1 MTNINPVVFQ
11 EGTDDGIGCVPSGVN
26 LLPIVGTELFPFQ
39 LNTKADSLGN
49 TQSLPITTV
58 YDENN
63 NATVI
68 PTFALV
74 RRVIY
79 ISKYEGNFPT
89 DHTHST
95 LGQTNGYGFSIGNE
109 SSGVQFIEFQI
120 EGVEGFTP
128 TTFIVELLDEKG
140 GNSLKTIAKDV
151 LISSRT
157 PTTVVFDLGQ
167 NFNLTTQK
175 FVRISSKDGFFKL
188 YGSDKSDYDSTV
200 GVETEERLV
209 RTVVQGDDVYTWTDA
224 PTDQSHGSVKLY
236 SNFDGRRYNSLRY
249 DGTTALGFTNGAYR
263 LKIEWG
269 NDTWY
274 SEWFYVKEYL
284 GGISK
289 ITYWHNEPIVYH
301 DQRKVR
307 HIDFSDGFKYWW
319 YVNHEVG
326 GEEVETVF
334 REQRNDGRNYIQRVD
349 SYLSHK
355 HFNLLRKKELRAFRL
370 IAAHHHIEVRTQDDE
385 LIYVDKMEIENEW
398 NDKWYTEVEIE
409 YHSDTVVSTTNLTV
423 SSVLKGEYSDDYSPD
438 YNI

>member
-1 MTNINPVVFQ
+1 
-11 EGTDDGIGCVPSGVN
+11 
-26 LLPIVGTELFPFQ
+26 
-39 LNTKADSLGN
+39 
-49 TQSLPITTV
+49 
-58 YDENN
+58 
-63 NATVI
+63 
-68 PTFALV
+68 
-74 RRVIY
+74 
-79 ISKYEGNFPT
+79 
-89 DHTHST
+89 
-95 LGQTNGYGFSIGNE
+95 
-109 SSGVQFIEFQI
+109 
-120 EGVEGFTP
+120 
-128 TTFIVELLDEKG
+128 
-140 GNSLKTIAKDV
+140 
-151 LISSRT
+151 
-157 PTTVVFDLGQ
+157 
-167 NFNLTTQK
+167 
-175 FVRISSKDGFFKL
+175 
-188 YGSDKSDYDSTV
+188 
-200 GVETEERLV
+200 
-209 RTVVQGDDVYTWTDA
+209 VQGDDVYTWTDA

-307 HIDFSDGFKYWW
+307 HIDFSDGFKY
-319 YVNHEVG
+319 
-326 GEEVETVF
+326 
-334 REQRNDGRNYIQRVD
+334 
-349 SYLSHK
+349 
-355 HFNLLRKKELRAFRL
+355 
-370 IAAHHHIEVRTQDDE
+370 EVRTQDDE